1 MLGELFT
8 LMLVFPP
15 SLLMPWGF
23 INCLKGFIRNLTLLE
38 ENIIG
43 LAISRGE
50 KYHIVR
56 WIDLAFSK
64 EFGGIGLIETRT
76 LNTALLAK
84 WIMKIESDD
93 KSLCIELLLRKK
105 YLHGKGIFQCN
116 SDKGSQF
123 WKGLLNIR
131 RWMQLGS
138 EWLLGDGSHIWFWY
152 DIWHGTCPLKTIFP
166 KIFEICNQQ
175 NITVSEVPTKG
186 ADYLTFRRSFGEIE
200 VQQWQD
206 LWEIIDEIE
215 LQNSPDILTWS
226 LAANK
231 QFTTKSLYEAIS
243 FRGIKDIN
251 MQRVWKCPTVLPQW
265 KWSTSFGWQ
274 WRTEF
279 NLQGN

>member
-1 MLGELFT
+1 MVPLSYAGRAIHINACLSSI
-8 LMLVFPP
+8 P
-15 SLLMPWGF
+15 SYAMGF
-23 INCLKGFIRNLTLLE
+23 YQLSEGIYQKFDSIRGKYYWASNKQ
-38 ENIIG
+38 G
-43 LAISRGE
+43 R

-206 LWEIIDEIE
+206 L
-215 LQNSPDILTWS
+215 
-226 LAANK
+226 
-231 QFTTKSLYEAIS
+231 
-243 FRGIKDIN
+243 
-251 MQRVWKCPTVLPQW
+251 
-265 KWSTSFGWQ
+265 
-274 WRTEF
+274 
-279 NLQGN
+279 